1 MSVNTLN
8 KHVLQMLS
16 HLTKY
21 PIPDPQMVR
30 DFNWFINTYNL
41 SVRSGEVTAPG
52 QAPCGACDSCC
63 PAPNE
68 SGTTVT
74 ETVLTFNGS
83 TLSNISSGAIGFEI
97 SPTIAVNKRLYG
109 VSIVITGA
117 TTQTFSV
124 YDNISELSTPLTN
137 EVPNLFGT
145 VTTDNDPVID
155 QIALESVLTITS
167 DANESANDLS
177 AITVTVKL
185 YTA

>member
-1 MSVNTLN
+1 MSVDTLN

-16 HLTKY
+16 HLNKY

-30 DFNWFINTYNL
+30 DFNWFVNTYNL

-52 QAPCGACDSCC
+52 QAPCDSCC

-68 SGTTVT
+68 TGTTVT

-97 SPTIAVNKRLYG
+97 SPTLNLHQRLYG
-109 VSIVITGA
+109 VVIEITGA
-117 TTQTFSV
+117 TTETFSV
-124 YDNISELSTPLTN
+124 DDGEISTALSN
-137 EVPNLFGT
+137 GVPNPFGS
-145 VTTDNDPVID
+145 VTEDNGSVID
-155 QIALESVLTITS
+155 QSPITTVLTITS

>member
-1 MSVNTLN
+1 MSVDTLN
-8 KHVLQMLS
+8 KHILQMLS
-16 HLTKY
+16 HLNKY

-30 DFNWFINTYNL
+30 DFNWCIKQYNL
-41 SVRSGEVTAPG
+41 SVKSGEVTAPG
-52 QAPCGACDSCC
+52 QAPCAACDSCC

-68 SGTTVT
+68 TGTTVT

-97 SPTIAVNKRLYG
+97 SPTLTLHQRLYG
-109 VSIVITGA
+109 VSIEITGA
-117 TTQTFSV
+117 TTETFSV
-124 YDNISELSTPLTN
+124 DDGEISTALSN
-137 EVPNLFGT
+137 GSPNLFGS
-145 VTTDNDPVID
+145 VTEDNASVID
-155 QIALESVLTITS
+155 ESPITTVLTITS

>member
-1 MSVNTLN
+1 MSVDTLN

-52 QAPCGACDSCC
+52 QAPCDSCC

-68 SGTTVT
+68 SGITVT

-83 TLSNISSGAIGFEI
+83 TLSNTPSGAQGFEI
-97 SPTIAVNKRLYG
+97 SPTIAINKRLYG
-109 VSIVITGA
+109 VVIQITGA
-117 TTQTFSV
+117 TTQSFSV
-124 YDNISELSTPLTN
+124 DDGELITSLTN
-137 EVPNLFGT
+137 GTPNPFGS
-145 VTTDNDPVID
+145 VTEDNGSIID
-155 QIALESVLTITS
+155 QSPIESTLIITS

-177 AITVTVKL
+177 TITVTVKL

>member
-1 MSVNTLN
+1 MSVDTLN

-30 DFNWFINTYNL
+30 DFNWFVNKYNL

-63 PAPNE
+63 PEPNE
-68 SGTTVT
+68 TGSTVT

-83 TLSNISSGAIGFEI
+83 TLSTIPLVAQGFEI
-97 SPTIAVNKRLYG
+97 SPTLTSHQRLYG
-109 VSIVITGA
+109 VSIEITGA
-117 TTQTFSV
+117 TTETFSV
-124 YDNISELSTPLTN
+124 NDGEVSISLTN
-137 EVPNLFGT
+137 GSPNLFGE
-145 VTTDNDPVID
+145 VTTDNGSVVDASP
-155 QIALESVLTITS
+155 LESVLTITS
-167 DANESANDLS
+167 DSLESANDLS
-177 AITVTVKL
+177 TITVTVKL